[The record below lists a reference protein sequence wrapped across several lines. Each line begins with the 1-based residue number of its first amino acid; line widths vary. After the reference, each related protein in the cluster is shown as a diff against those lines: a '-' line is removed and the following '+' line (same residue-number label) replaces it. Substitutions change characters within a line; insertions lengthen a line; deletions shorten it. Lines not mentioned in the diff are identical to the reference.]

1 MTQKISPE
9 VFVSAAR
16 IASEMRSRSACE
28 IIAAPHQLPDAPP
41 PPNEPPPPEK
51 PDHQDEPDDQG
62 LADLRRRR
70 LFAALG
76 IAPTMIMKIR
86 PNTTSAKIRV
96 IIVPQGGVGS
106 GRFAARCFHSSAS
119 PLSTLMMSSTPRLT
133 PPGISLARK
142 RGTIAF
148 SMMSLETASVSVP
161 SRP

>member
-16 IASEMRSRSACE
+16 IASEMRSRSTCE

-51 PDHQDEPDDQG
+51 PPPPENPPPPETPPPPEKPPEDPVHQDDPDDPDDQG

-76 IAPTMIMKIR
+76 IAPTIIKKTS

-106 GRFAARCFHSSAS
+106 GRRAAR
-119 PLSTLMMSSTPRLT
+119 
-133 PPGISLARK
+133 
-142 RGTIAF
+142 
-148 SMMSLETASVSVP
+148 
-161 SRP
+161 